1 VSATLAVVGAGAKAV
16 AVAAKAAELRDMGV
30 DVPDVV
36 AVERT
41 AVAAN
46 WQASGG
52 WTDGQHRLGTSP
64 EKDVGFPYRSSLVPR
79 RNAELDERMTRHS
92 WQAYLIATG
101 QFAEWVDRGR
111 PAPTHRRWSQYLR
124 WVADNV
130 GTTVIPC
137 EVGRISVDGE
147 RWALHT
153 PERIVHADAVMITGP
168 GQAERSILPGNP
180 RVLSIAQFW
189 QHAAQQ
195 KLIAAE
201 RVAVIGGGETAASML
216 NELFRHRVST
226 ITVISPQV
234 TLFTR
239 GESFFE
245 NALFS
250 DPTDWSSLTLAERR
264 DALART
270 DRGVFSA
277 RVQDALLAD
286 DRIRHLRGRVAD
298 AVALED
304 RIRLTLSTN
313 RGSECLE
320 TVHGF
325 DLVIDGSGA
334 DALWFVP
341 LLSQDARDLIELG
354 LGGPLTGDALSEFI
368 GHDLAVTNV
377 ARPPFPPPTSPQ
389 RSQRYR
395 PGRRKSRLIHAP
407 RCNRLRQGPN
417 HRARPGYRLVSA
429 GLAVLGFAC
438 FALLSVFTS
447 TTDSGLLDGALE
459 RGCVYSILAW
469 QAFTGVVLLAR
480 PARAG

>member
-1 VSATLAVVGAGAKAV
+1 MRPTLAVIGAGAKAV
-16 AVAAKAAELRDMGV
+16 AVAAKAAVLRDMGV

-46 WQASGG
+46 WQAEGG
-52 WTDGQHRLGTSP
+52 WTDGQHRLGTGP

-92 WQAYLIATG
+92 WQAYLIGTG

-111 PAPTHRRWSQYLR
+111 PAPTHRRWSQYLG
-124 WVADNV
+124 WVAHNI
-130 GTTVIPC
+130 GMTVING
-137 EVGRISVDGE
+137 EVQRISTDGGT

-153 PERIVHADAVMITGP
+153 GDRTVLADGLMITGP
-168 GQAERSILPGNP
+168 GQPERSILPGNP

-189 QHAAQQ
+189 HRAAQHE
-195 KLIAAE
+195 LIAAE

-239 GESFFE
+239 GEGFFE
-245 NALFS
+245 NTLFS
-250 DPTDWSSLTLAERR
+250 DPTGWSSLTLAERR
-264 DALART
+264 DALGRT

-277 RVQDALLAD
+277 RVQEALLSD
-286 DRIRHLRGRVAD
+286 DRIRHLRGRVAHAIARD
-298 AVALED
+298 S

-313 RGSECLE
+313 QGGENLE

-341 LLSQDARDLIELG
+341 LLGQDALDLLELG
-354 LGGPLTGDALSEFI
+354 LGGPLTGDALQESI
-368 GHDLAVTNV
+368 GHDLAVTDV
-377 ARPPFPPPTSPQ
+377 TPKLFL
-389 RSQRYR
+389 
-395 PGRRKSRLIHAP
+395 PGLSGLT
-407 RCNRLRQGPN
+407 QGPGFPN
-417 HRARPGYRLVSA
+417 LSCL
-429 GLAVLGFAC
+429 GLLSDRVLGA
-438 FALLSVFTS
+438 AIGASDTS
-447 TTDSGLLDGALE
+447 RE
-459 RGCVYSILAW
+459 RSDEHQPI
-469 QAFTGVVLLAR
+469 R
-480 PARAG
+480 